1 MFLTAAVKL
10 KSHSQSSHFPTVA
23 LRSAED
29 VRHQQQSTIHGK
41 TGSLGGISYYCFSH
55 QHGKKSRAAA
65 VKRHNFDI

>member
-41 TGSLGGISYYCFSH
+41 TGSLGGIRITASLISMERKAGR
-55 QHGKKSRAAA
+55 QQ
-65 VKRHNFDI
+65 